1 MKIVELKNKI
11 CCSNKIYIYG
21 AGEYGK
27 VVAAYLLDIGMLE
40 KLDSFIVTNLGE
52 TDKLFGKDIKN
63 WENIYSRLD
72 GSELIIVSVSEKK
85 QEEIAKR
92 LSESGIFNYLCI
104 SDTNYICLN
113 NSLNYVSEISL
124 YAHEI
129 LYGMN
134 FDRAISES
142 SWLKRKD
149 FAPGGM
155 AVCSQYLYILYKILD
170 SQKFKNLL
178 DVGMGQTS
186 KMMCQYADS
195 NLEVNHTI
203 IEADKEWI
211 DFFTASQSMDY
222 SKVELMEYETRKV
235 NGSEVRCFS
244 EFEQR
249 LQDQKFDYISIDAP
263 LGSELYSR
271 VDILEILPQC
281 LADSWI
287 IMMDDVGRIG
297 ERNTLEKIRNVL
309 EEHKIKYVEQQY
321 SGADKSFVVLAS
333 YDNRFFTSV

>member
-27 VVAAYLLDIGMLE
+27 VIAAYLLDIGMLE
-40 KLDSFIVTNLGE
+40 KLDSFIVTNSGE
-52 TDKLFGKDIKN
+52 MDKLFGKEIRCWDSV
-63 WENIYSRLD
+63 YGGLD

-85 QEEIAKR
+85 QEEIVKI
-92 LSESGIFNYLCI
+92 LSESEITNYLRI
-104 SDTNYICLN
+104 SDSNYICLTN
-113 NSLNYVSEISL
+113 ALNYVSEISL

-178 DVGMGQTS
+178 DIGMGQTS

-203 IEADKEWI
+203 IEADEDWI
-211 DFFTASQSMDY
+211 DFFTSSQKMNH
-222 SKVELMEYETRKV
+222 SKVELMEYETRII

-244 EFEQR
+244 GFEQR

-271 VDILEILPQC
+271 IDILQILPQC
-281 LADSWI
+281 LAESWI

-309 EEHKIKYVEQQY
+309 EEHKIRYVEQQY

-333 YDNRFFTSV
+333 YDNRFFTTA